1 MVFGGEDRVGVV
13 ERHTGVLS
21 GMAVAVVVVA
31 VPGTRTLLAHPSSGS
46 ETGGDGK
53 VGVSGVAH
61 WLAASA
67 GYIEVDAACTAV
79 V

>member
-13 ERHTGVLS
+13 ERHTGVLN
-21 GMAVAVVVVA
+21 GMAVAAVVVVPA
-31 VPGTRTLLAHPSSGS
+31 TRTLLAHPSSGS

-61 WLAASA
+61 WLAANA